1 MEAMEIDTEK
11 SIQRKQATY
20 NSLDE
25 NFEIRKEMYRGQQ
38 YSQIYFA
45 RLHLMRTLLYSLVP
59 NWKPH
64 LPVCT
69 ILQLEEGMR
78 QCVIVGTLY
87 KHMKLKPCILDE
99 YSKEETD
106 AGDFLVQDVL
116 EAGLP
121 PQIKLPLEPRE
132 DKYVVFVS
140 GLSVGSG
147 PSNPLQSQ
155 LLVDHITGHL
165 GDEKNLASKDQSK
178 LCEPNK
184 ELDILFTQIAASL
197 SLDIMPG
204 PDDPANFSLPQQ
216 PLHRCLFP
224 GSSAYNTFRSCT
236 NPHCFELDNIRF
248 LGTSG
253 QNVDDLEKYSEA
265 KDKIEFMERTLSG
278 ALTHIDIFNFILKSL
293 RNFMPVDLSIRV
305 IVFGI
310 FFISTGW
317 GDGMGEMRRAAQ
329 GRVDLEYKP
338 ADKSKKLPNFIGPI
352 SDNISSTRECT
363 ESNDSAFLMKNNF
376 VPDQLRANGKGMS
389 HSPMKCLSTEFGKSF
404 DNSCCDSDAR
414 TQNCT
419 SSFSNSGNSVKGRD
433 GDGLEGPSESIL
445 DTATDPTLPTEWVPP
460 NLSVPILDLVDVI
473 FQLQD
478 GGWIRRKA
486 FWVAKQIL
494 QLGMGD
500 AFDDWLMAKIQLLR
514 KGSVIASGIRRVEKI
529 LWPDGI
535 FISKHPKRRPPPS
548 TNPSQNSPHGQQLTD
563 VSSPRLSSEQQ
574 QEAVRRAK
582 FVYEL
587 MIDNAPAA
595 IVGLVGRKEYEQC
608 AKDLYFFIQS
618 SVCLKQFVF
627 DLLELLI
634 LSAFPELD
642 YVFKQLQE
650 EKHKFGDFQ
659 ES

>member
-1 MEAMEIDTEK
+1 MIFLQFLIRNQTPRTYPYGIEQITEIRRYFSFPAMEAMEIDTEK

-69 ILQLEEGMR
+69 ILQLEEGKE
-78 QCVIVGTLY
+78 CVIVGTLY

-99 YSKEETD
+99 YSKERSATPLVKLHNFMHPDDKLVLEDDSGRVKLAGDVLLPSVCVTGLVVALHGKETD

-165 GDEKNLASKDQSK
+165 GDEKEQGIAAEIVHFVVAGNSIEIPRGLLNGQNLASKDQSK

-265 KDKIEFMERTLSG
+265 KDKIEFMERTLRWRHLAPTAPNTLGCYPFTDRDPFLVESCPHVYFAG
-278 ALTHIDIFNFILKSL
+278 NQDRYKTDLIKGSEGQLVRLICIPRFCDTGVAVVLNL
-293 RNFMPVDLSIRV
+293 RNLECHPLS
-305 IVFGI
+305 FG
-310 FFISTGW
+310 
-317 GDGMGEMRRAAQ
+317 
-329 GRVDLEYKP
+329 
-338 ADKSKKLPNFIGPI
+338 
-352 SDNISSTRECT
+352 
-363 ESNDSAFLMKNNF
+363 
-376 VPDQLRANGKGMS
+376 
-389 HSPMKCLSTEFGKSF
+389 TEF
-404 DNSCCDSDAR
+404 
-414 TQNCT
+414 
-419 SSFSNSGNSVKGRD
+419 SS
-433 GDGLEGPSESIL
+433 
-445 DTATDPTLPTEWVPP
+445 
-460 NLSVPILDLVDVI
+460 
-473 FQLQD
+473 
-478 GGWIRRKA
+478 
-486 FWVAKQIL
+486 
-494 QLGMGD
+494 
-500 AFDDWLMAKIQLLR
+500 
-514 KGSVIASGIRRVEKI
+514 
-529 LWPDGI
+529 
-535 FISKHPKRRPPPS
+535 
-548 TNPSQNSPHGQQLTD
+548 
-563 VSSPRLSSEQQ
+563 
-574 QEAVRRAK
+574 
-582 FVYEL
+582 
-587 MIDNAPAA
+587 
-595 IVGLVGRKEYEQC
+595 
-608 AKDLYFFIQS
+608 
-618 SVCLKQFVF
+618 
-627 DLLELLI
+627 
-634 LSAFPELD
+634 
-642 YVFKQLQE
+642 
-650 EKHKFGDFQ
+650 
-659 ES
+659 